1 MKIQPIQSNKPQP
14 TFNGKNTVIQYI
26 KPTSYGKC
34 IHGKSARGF
43 DYDVYVATDERT
55 GDVVHKLYYVVKD
68 NKFIKSVLRFF
79 SGNKVYKELRGQA
92 K

>member
-1 MKIQPIQSNKPQP
+1 MQIQPTNN
-14 TFNGKNTVIQYI
+14 TFAGKNTVIQYI
-26 KPTSYGKC
+26 KQTSYGKC

-55 GDVVHKLYYVVKD
+55 GNIEHKLYYVAKN

-79 SGNKVYKELRGQA
+79 SGNKIYKELRSPA

>member
-1 MKIQPIQSNKPQP
+1 MQIKPTQNSF
-14 TFNGKNTVIQYI
+14 TGKNTVIQYI
-26 KPTSYGKC
+26 KATPYGKC

-43 DYDVYVATDERT
+43 DYDVYVSTNERT
-55 GDVVHKLYYVVKD
+55 GNIEHKLYYVAKN

-79 SGNKVYKELRGQA
+79 NDNKVYKELRGQG

>member
-1 MKIQPIQSNKPQP
+1 MQIEPVN
-14 TFNGKNTVIQYI
+14 TAFNGKNTVIQYI

-43 DYDVYVATDERT
+43 DYDVYVKENEITKDIE
-55 GDVVHKLYYVVKD
+55 HKLYCVSKD
-68 NKFIKSVLRFF
+68 NKFIKSVLKFF
-79 SGNKVYKELRGQA
+79 SGNKVYKELRSQA

>member
-1 MKIQPIQSNKPQP
+1 MQIQPTNNLN
-14 TFNGKNTVIQYI
+14 FNSKNVVIQYI

-43 DYDVYVATDERT
+43 DYDVFVSTDENT
-55 GDVVHKLYYVVKD
+55 GNIVHKLYCVTKNNKWVKS
-68 NKFIKSVLRFF
+68 FLRFF
-79 SGNKVYKELRGQA
+79 SDNKAYKELRSQT

>member
-1 MKIQPIQSNKPQP
+1 MRTEPIF
-14 TFNGKNTVIQYI
+14 TGKNTVIQYI

-34 IHGKSARGF
+34 IHGHSKRGL
-43 DYDVYVATDERT
+43 DYDVYVAEDKRT
-55 GDVVHKLYYVVKD
+55 GDIEHKLYYVVKD
-68 NKFIKSVLRFF
+68 NKFVKSVLRFF

>member
-1 MKIQPIQSNKPQP
+1 MKIQPTTNKPQP
-14 TFNGKNTVIQYI
+14 TFGNIYKYTKQ
-26 KPTSYGKC
+26 TSYGKC

-43 DYDVYVATDERT
+43 DYDVYVSTDKRT